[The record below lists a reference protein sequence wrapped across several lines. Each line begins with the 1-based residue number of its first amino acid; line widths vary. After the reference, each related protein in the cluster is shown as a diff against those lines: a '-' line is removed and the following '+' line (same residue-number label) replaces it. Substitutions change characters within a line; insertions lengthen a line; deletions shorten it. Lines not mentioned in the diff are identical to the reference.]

1 MKKITRICCEGNFL
15 KKVFPLAP
23 YKNFSFLKS
32 LLEKH
37 GKHFFQKKGSNKN
50 SPPLFILILLLL
62 LSYFSFAFAQSS
74 ARTFVPMEPV
84 ILKGADLPSV
94 SGSPIDKIRVYAKRT
109 GQWQPIPFQI
119 DEMVAKRKGKKT
131 EYVFPPATDRDPSFD
146 NDDELVFLAC
156 DMGEQATSD
165 EPNLG
170 QKKIVEVGVINPL
183 TNTKSYAYILVFDNP
198 PPPSSVDYVSYDES
212 ARKISAQGYIVGYP
226 EYDDLFF
233 NFLAIPRSRS
243 GSGENFVDTFKV
255 RANGRVIVQLF
266 VYDVTNADY
275 RNRALGTIDGQVR
288 VIRRVKIESNGIIF
302 RVHKDFV
309 NLYYYPDWFSMDV
322 PIKMGVRGP
331 TVIYQAD
338 ASFSVD
344 LNSAGK
350 GMTFINSKNR
360 KGVTADGVLTE
371 DEKNMDYRPSRWF
384 SFYGKHGAL
393 VVRMDQHSPGARQDL
408 YYLDDNERLDPPEYE
423 EGLLGN
429 AGFNVL
435 NINRIPAWARV
446 MNFRFYFPTDFDPAT
461 TPDELES
468 SWSKPLQVLTS
479 GKLSEIGS
487 PPSPLTEQTRWKQA
501 PPRPTYE
508 PPPIAVRTRGYLP
521 QLLIDPNLGYGSGFQ
536 VVERKTFGTDLSSDF
551 LFLISHRAYQFYR
564 LEEILEDTAGI
575 DTWRLY
581 IEYILHPN
589 RFFFGIGNEQTP
601 DGLTVFRQE
610 RWLAYLRMEKYFG
623 KHFMVAFQPGVMYND
638 IGHGELFTKDEPSIE
653 EKYGPDAEIIG
664 ERFGPEVYGLEG
676 GWTNSLRFDIALD
689 YRDNKIYTRKGFFH
703 ILEMEYTPKWLGS
716 DYEYARYRLD
726 LRFYFGGKGLNPETE
741 VPRNLWARLFVGSQ
755 TERVLAIR
763 LVAQRMEAEKIQ
775 FAGREILDIP
785 FYNQSYFGDANSSR
799 GHYWAQWID
808 NDLTFAMFE
817 LRWHMWKIIDAT
829 IFYDVGRV
837 WKDIFDFEAWK
848 FFSAEDLHHAY
859 GFGMRFNMVPA
870 LMMRVDY
877 GFSSENPGGLLY
889 IYAWHTF

>member
-1 MKKITRICCEGNFL
+1 MTKFIKKLNKNIN
-15 KKVFPLAP
+15 VFPR
-23 YKNFSFLKS
+23 YIFKNLFS
-32 LLEKH
+32 
-37 GKHFFQKKGSNKN
+37 GKKNSSGRVPCSFFQKRNVST
-50 SPPLFILILLLL
+50 LVFILYLTFLFCASVIADSNESTSSIL
-62 LSYFSFAFAQSS
+62 
-74 ARTFVPMEPV
+74 MEPV
-84 ILKGADLPSV
+84 ILKGADLPALV
-94 SGSPIDKIRVYAKRT
+94 GSPIDKIRVYAKRN
-109 GQWQPIPFQI
+109 GSWRVIPFQI
-119 DEMVAKRKGKKT
+119 DEMSYKRGKKKLQ
-131 EYVFPPATDRDPSFD
+131 YVFPPASDSNPYFD
-146 NDDELVFLAC
+146 DDDELVFLFS
-156 DMGEQATSD
+156 DMGEQGVSG
-165 EPNLG
+165 EPDLG
-170 QKKIVEVGVINPL
+170 QKKTVKVEMRNPSDDR
-183 TNTKSYAYILVFDNP
+183 KSYAYILLFDNP
-198 PPPSSVDYVSYDES
+198 PPLSSVDYVSYESSTGKVS
-212 ARKISAQGYIVGYP
+212 ARGYTVGYP

-233 NFLAIPRSRS
+233 NYLAVPQSR
-243 GSGENFVDTFKV
+243 GGTGENFVDTFKV

-275 RNRALGTIDGQVR
+275 RNRAVGTIDGPVR
-288 VIRRVKIESNGIIF
+288 VIRRVKVESNGIIF

-322 PIKMGVRGP
+322 PLKMGVRGP
-331 TVIYQAD
+331 TVTYQAD

-344 LNSAGK
+344 LNSSGK
-350 GMTFINSKNR
+350 GMFFINGRNK
-360 KGVTADGVLTE
+360 KAVIADGELSD
-371 DEKNMDYRPSRWF
+371 DEKNMDYGPSSWF
-384 SFYGKHGAL
+384 ALYGKAGA
-393 VVRMDQHSPGARQDL
+393 VMVRMDRHPSSGARQDL
-408 YYLDDNERLDPPEYE
+408 YYMDDDEREDAPESE
-423 EGLLGN
+423 KGMIGN

-435 NINRIPAWARV
+435 NINRIPGWTRV
-446 MNFRFYFPTDFDPAT
+446 MNFKFYFPLDFNPSI
-461 TPDELES
+461 TPQQIET
-468 SWSKPLQVLTS
+468 SWSKPPQLIVSDKHIDIDLC
-479 GKLSEIGS
+479 
-487 PPSPLTEQTRWKQA
+487 PPPIVEQTRWKQP

-536 VVERKTFGTDLSSDF
+536 IVERKTLGTDLSSDF

-564 LEEILEDTAGI
+564 LEEILKDTAGI

-610 RWLAYLRMEKYFG
+610 RWLAYLRMEKYLG

-638 IGHGELFTKDEPSIE
+638 IGHGDLFTKDEPSIE
-653 EKYGPDAEIIG
+653 EKYGPDTEIVG

-676 GWTNSLRFDIALD
+676 GWTNSLRVDLALD
-689 YRDNKIYTRKGFFH
+689 YRDDKIYTRKGFFH
-703 ILEMEYTPKWLGS
+703 ILEAEYTPKWLGS
-716 DYEYARYRLD
+716 DYEYTRYRLD
-726 LRFYFGGKGLNPETE
+726 LRFYFGGKSLNPETE
-741 VPRNLWARLFVGSQ
+741 VPRNLWLRLFAGSQ

-763 LVAQRMEAEKIQ
+763 LVVQRMEAEKIK
-775 FAGREILDIP
+775 FAGRELLDIP

-837 WKDIFDFEAWK
+837 WEDIFDFEAWK

-889 IYAWHTF
+889 IYGWHTF